1 MGDSPIRSPR
11 VAVVVLNFNGLD
23 DTIKCLDSL
32 RPLTEQ
38 GHEVILVDNGSSV
51 DPEVPARDVLPALT
65 YLKNAQNLGYAGGNN
80 TGIRCALDRGAEF
93 VLVLNNDTVVAP
105 SIVDELLTVFAA
117 HAELGI
123 VGPVVNFMDEQDLVM
138 TDGVA
143 FNPGPG
149 TEFFKRIIVPP
160 SAAQGAAVPVDI
172 VNGCCMMIRSDVF
185 RRVGLFDEQFFI
197 VHEESDLCLKAGRSG
212 FGCAVFSRT
221 LVWHKGS
228 SAFERSGRQ
237 LQRYFDARN
246 LFYLIRRHAGKAGR
260 SRGVAATLPHYLKYC
275 FYRFDVELDAGK
287 PAAAR
292 AVLEGA
298 ADALAGRVGPYA
310 AHRRP
315 AASLLG
321 LAFSARRRLRGSTSS
336 QVSA

>member
-1 MGDSPIRSPR
+1 MGDSPTRSPR

-23 DTIKCLDSL
+23 DTIKCLYSL
-32 RPLTEQ
+32 KPLTEQ
-38 GHEVILVDNGSSV
+38 GHEIILVDNGSGV

-65 YLKNAQNLGYAGGNN
+65 YLRNAQNLGYAGGNN
-80 TGIRCALDRGAEF
+80 TGIRYALDKGAEF

-105 SIVDELLTVFAA
+105 SIVDELLAAFAA
-117 HAELGI
+117 HPELGI
-123 VGPVVNFMDEQDLVM
+123 VGPIVNFMDEQHVVM

-160 SAAQGAAVPVDI
+160 SAAHPSAVPVDI
-172 VNGCCMMIRSDVF
+172 VNGCCMMIRSDVL
-185 RRVGLFDEQFFI
+185 RQVGLFDEQFFI
-197 VHEESDLCLKAGRSG
+197 VHEESDLCLKAGRAG

-246 LFYLIRRHAGKAGR
+246 LFYLIRRHAGRVGR
-260 SRGVAATLPHYLKYC
+260 SRGFAATLPHYLKYC

-292 AVLEGA
+292 AVVEGA
-298 ADALAGRVGPYA
+298 ADALAGRVGPYTP
-310 AHRRP
+310 RRRA

-321 LAFSARRRLRGSTSS
+321 MAFSLRRRVRGG
-336 QVSA
+336 VSAL